1 MCGNKKSVKKQTHN
15 NRTYRGHT
23 NRKGLTKRG
32 RTVQIIVRGSIVL
45 GMILFF
51 AFKGGLIQKWRT
63 GVQKEDVY
71 VGEREIDIMQIMNKD
86 EKIKLPMFA
95 WHLDVTE
102 KTMEVKK
109 EQYRT
114 NVMEVVDRKD
124 VRESASEE
132 MLSSE
137 DKVIWNELFVQI
149 QKEEQKKENETTD
162 VRDNITLTE
171 NEYWQNCCK
180 RQAAYFLLPQ
190 SGMLGQYSR
199 NAADA
204 LTVSLR
210 KGGTEENRE
219 SDLVY
224 GQTAV
229 EGYIGLFGYVDCS
242 HTKADICYW
251 LADIYVQYW
260 THAEYLTE
268 EEIEHCALMAYT
280 FSEIGIEFAKEEQGV
295 QHTHELIEVNNL
307 MNSML

>member
-1 MCGNKKSVKKQTHN
+1 M
-15 NRTYRGHT
+15 
-23 NRKGLTKRG
+23 
-32 RTVQIIVRGSIVL
+32 QIIVGGSIVL
-45 GMILFF
+45 GVILFF
-51 AFKGGLIQKWRT
+51 VFRGISTQKWRT
-63 GVQKEDVY
+63 GVQMEDVY
-71 VGEREIDIMQIMNKD
+71 VGEREINIMQIMNED
-86 EKIKLPMFA
+86 EKEQLPMFT
-95 WHLDVTE
+95 WHLDVID

-114 NVMEVVDRKD
+114 KVMEVVDRKD
-124 VRESASEE
+124 VRESALEE
-132 MLSSE
+132 TLSPE
-137 DKVIWNELFVQI
+137 DKVTWYELFVQI
-149 QKEEQKKENETTD
+149 QEEEEKKENTTTD
-162 VRDNITLTE
+162 VRDNNTLTE

-180 RQAAYFLLPQ
+180 RQKAYFLLPQ
-190 SGMLGQYSR
+190 SSMLGQYAR
-199 NAADA
+199 NAADT

-210 KGGTEENRE
+210 GGGTEENRE
-219 SDLVY
+219 NDLVY

-229 EGYIGLFGYVDCS
+229 EGYIGLFGYVDSS

-268 EEIEHCALMAYT
+268 EEKEHCALMAYT